1 MLKLSNTRVTLKARI
16 SMAVLSSI
24 TRVKEQVG
32 LTIVAAVR
40 DQSKTMLMTFTV
52 FQLAALLHLDQIL
65 P

>member
-1 MLKLSNTRVTLKARI
+1 
-16 SMAVLSSI
+16 MAVLSSI